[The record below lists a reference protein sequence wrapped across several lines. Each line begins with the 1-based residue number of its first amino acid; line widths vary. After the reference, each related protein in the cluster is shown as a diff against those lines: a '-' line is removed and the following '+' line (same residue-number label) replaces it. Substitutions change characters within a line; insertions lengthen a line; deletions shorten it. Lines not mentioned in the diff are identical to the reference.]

1 MMMFETFFPCT
12 PGSCKMNG
20 FLAIEQNE
28 PLGFIGKMFP
38 HTNSSKITVEQGH

>member
-1 MMMFETFFPCT
+1 MMMFETFLPCT

-28 PLGFIGKMFP
+28 SIEQNEPLD
-38 HTNSSKITVEQGH
+38 S